1 MKDIVCVVM
10 AKQPQ
15 VGWTKTRLSPPLTL
29 VQAAV
34 LYEALLL
41 DTIALV
47 SSLPLTL
54 ALVIS
59 PPGSHA
65 YFSSITPPHTL
76 LLPIE
81 GKDIGVC
88 LSQAFQCLLGM
99 GWKKVFA
106 LNADGPS
113 LPPDYLLQAVKLLG
127 DREIVLGP
135 AQDGGYYLIGMQR
148 PHLGL
153 FQGITW
159 STGQVFV
166 QTLARAQALG
176 LSVGMIS
183 EWSDVDTNAEL
194 QQLRNDLNSLPSDR
208 LVHTRKLF
216 AQWGEL
222 VF

>member
-29 VQAAV
+29 EQAAI
-34 LYEALLL
+34 LYEALLR

-54 ALVIS
+54 ALAIS
-59 PPGSHA
+59 PPNSHA

-81 GKDIGVC
+81 GKDVGAC
-88 LSQAFQCLLGM
+88 LTQAFQCLLGR
-99 GWKKVFA
+99 GWRKVIA

-127 DREIVLGP
+127 EREMVLGP
-135 AQDGGYYLIGMQR
+135 AQDGGYYLVGMQR
-148 PHLGL
+148 PHLGI
-153 FQGITW
+153 FQGIAW
-159 STGQVFV
+159 STEQVFT
-166 QTLARAQALG
+166 QTLERAEALG
-176 LSVGMIS
+176 LSVGVTS
-183 EWSDVDTNAEL
+183 AWYDVDTSADL
-194 QQLRNDLNSLPSDR
+194 QQLQNDLNSLPSDR
-208 LVHTRKLF
+208 LVHTRKFF
-216 AQWGEL
+216 AQWGGM